1 MRFLNEKEFKNLVQ
15 EENTK
20 YHIFLDET
28 EKDFYQKLYDFLDI
42 NNLWVEAEEFFG
54 FEAGILTSAYVDF
67 DKTVELFKKKVTPF
81 GSSTFQIYGN
91 KNPVINAVV
100 NQSRKSKEIE
110 LTDTNGTTYY
120 FPFEFEYKHCV
131 HNIQIVGQEDL
142 D

>member
-1 MRFLNEKEFKNLVQ
+1 MRFLNEKEFKNLAQ

-42 NNLWVEAEEFFG
+42 NNLWIEAENFFG
-54 FEAGILTSAYVDF
+54 FDTGILTSACVDF
-67 DKTVELFKKKVTPF
+67 NKTVELLKKKVIPF

-100 NQSRKSKEIE
+100 SQSRKSKEIE

>member
-20 YHIFLDET
+20 YHSFLDET
-28 EKDFYQKLYDFLDI
+28 EKVFYQKLYDFLDI
-42 NNLWVEAEEFFG
+42 NNLWAKAEEFFG

-81 GSSTFQIYGN
+81 GSSIFQIYGN

-131 HNIQIVGQEDL
+131 HDIQINSQEEL
-142 D
+142 N